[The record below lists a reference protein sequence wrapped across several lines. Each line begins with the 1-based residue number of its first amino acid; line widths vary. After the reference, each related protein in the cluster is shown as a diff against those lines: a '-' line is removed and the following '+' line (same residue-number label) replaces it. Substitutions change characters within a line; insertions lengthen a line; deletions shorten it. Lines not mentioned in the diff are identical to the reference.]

1 MTERKKNVLVADDD
15 AGVREFIADTLNEN
29 GFHAIVAKDGV
40 EALRMVDVS
49 REPIDV
55 LLIDVVMPRLNGKE
69 LARTIQSHHPEMK
82 IILISGYPDDF
93 LARHG
98 VPTEKIRYLKK
109 PFTATALLDTVRD
122 ELNP

>member
-15 AGVREFIADTLNEN
+15 AGVREFIAETLNEN
-29 GFHAIVAKDGV
+29 GFHALVAKDGM
-40 EALRMVDVS
+40 EALRLVDVS
-49 REPIDV
+49 LEPIDV
-55 LLIDVVMPRLNGKE
+55 LLIDVVMPRMNGKE

-98 VPTEKIRYLKK
+98 VPIEKMRYLKK
-109 PFTATALLDTVRD
+109 PFTANSLLDAVRD
-122 ELNP
+122 ESYL